1 MKLGRAPRA
10 GVLLGCLSLLVACN
24 YTDTAKAQDLCTR
37 YSKLAD
43 SVHSLLAEDPLTVKA
58 AKIQLRAQEA
68 QRRLDDFQA
77 VSEGRF
83 DTALSVV
90 SDDVAAV
97 KDSAV
102 KAGTKALDVA
112 RPQVKDSMKELT
124 KAWAVV
130 QDLADTE
137 CGTGT

>member
-1 MKLGRAPRA
+1 M
-10 GVLLGCLSLLVACN
+10 VLLGCSSMLVACN
-24 YTDTAKAQDLCTR
+24 YTDTAKGQDLCTR

-43 SVHSLLAEDPLTVKA
+43 SVHTLLAEDPLTVKA
-58 AKIQLRAQEA
+58 ARIQLASQEA

-83 DTALSVV
+83 DTALSTV

-97 KDSAV
+97 KESAV
-102 KAGTKALDVA
+102 SAGTEALDVA
-112 RPQVKDSMKELT
+112 RPQMKDAMKDLT
-124 KAWAVV
+124 EAWAVV

-137 CGTGT
+137 CGAGT

>member
-1 MKLGRAPRA
+1 
-10 GVLLGCLSLLVACN
+10 VLIGCSSLLVACN

-37 YSKLAD
+37 YSRLAD
-43 SVHSLLAEDPLTVKA
+43 SVQTLLSQDPLTVKA
-58 AKIQLRAQEA
+58 AKIQLAAQDA

-83 DTALSVV
+83 DTALSTV
-90 SDDVAAV
+90 SEDVAAV
-97 KDSAV
+97 KESASR
-102 KAGTKALDVA
+102 AGAKALHVA
-112 RPQVKDSMKELT
+112 RKQVKDALNDLT

-130 QDLADTE
+130 RDLADTE